1 MKYRF
6 ILPSVLYL
14 TLGETNSC
22 RVSYRGHSATS
33 PTSPTAQYRAVMKHK
48 KNNAECPRSWHTA
61 KYRFIL
67 PSVLYLTLGEKNGCR
82 VSYKGHSVTSSTGP
96 TAQYRPVMKH

>member
-14 TLGETNSC
+14 TLGEKNSC
-22 RVSYRGHSATS
+22 RVSYRGHSATLS
-33 PTSPTAQYRAVMKHK
+33 TSPTLQYRAVIKHK

-67 PSVLYLTLGEKNGCR
+67 PSVLYLTLGEKNSCR
-82 VSYKGHSVTSSTGP
+82 VSYREHSATPSTGP
-96 TAQYRPVMKH
+96 TAQYQAVMKH